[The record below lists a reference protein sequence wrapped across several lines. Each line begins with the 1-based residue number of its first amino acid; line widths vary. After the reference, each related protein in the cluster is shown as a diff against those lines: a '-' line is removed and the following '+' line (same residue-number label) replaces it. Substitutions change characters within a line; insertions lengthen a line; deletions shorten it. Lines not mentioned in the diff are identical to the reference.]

1 MADRESVRQIAESW
15 VDAYNRKDY
24 GRLKEI
30 LADDFVLTD
39 HGLGLTLEGGE
50 NFVEG
55 IRGVAETDIPDR
67 RLTPTRF
74 MVDGDTA
81 IVEGSWHG
89 TVEVERWG
97 LPPGSVRRH
106 KSCTL
111 LDIRDGQ
118 IIRMTDYTCDEH

>member
-1 MADRESVRQIAESW
+1 MADRELVRQIAESW

-30 LADDFVLTD
+30 IADDFVLAD

-50 NFVEG
+50 KFVQG

-67 RLTPTRF
+67 RLTAKRF

-81 IVEGSWHG
+81 IIEGSWHG
-89 TVEVERWG
+89 TVKAERWG